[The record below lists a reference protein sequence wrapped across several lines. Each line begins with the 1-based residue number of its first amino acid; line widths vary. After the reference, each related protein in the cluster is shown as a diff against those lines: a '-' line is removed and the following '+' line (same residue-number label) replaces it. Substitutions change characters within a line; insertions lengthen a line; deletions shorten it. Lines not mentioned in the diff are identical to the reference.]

1 MTIRIYNNKVM
12 IGSYTLQE
20 GPGGLVFDG
29 YIRAEKFV
37 REGTFQGT
45 VAGFAAGGW
54 GGPSTPHVNVIDKF
68 SFAFDQNAT
77 DHGDLTIGR
86 YGFSGLSSDV
96 HGYSAGGYDTGAVV
110 SNTIDKFAFAT
121 NSNAIDVGDLTQVV
135 YNNGGNSSKL
145 IAQGFSSGSALPS
158 SSNIIERIPF
168 VTDTN
173 SFDVGDL
180 TVARGLQASQ
190 TSNTHAYNSGGEPS
204 NASPGTN
211 VVDKFPFASTGY
223 ILATDVGDLTL
234 SRGRTC
240 GQSSLTHG
248 YTSGGATTWPPG
260 GPFSAVIDK
269 FPFASDS
276 NATSVGNLSDGRAIG
291 AGASSVVSGYTAGGS
306 PTFAVVT
313 TIDKFPFATDA
324 SAASVGALTAAR
336 SHCAGFQI

>member
-1 MTIRIYNNKVM
+1 MAIRIYNNKVM

-45 VAGFAAGGW
+45 VSGFVNGGW
-54 GGPSTPHVNVIDKF
+54 GGPTTTLVNVIDKF

-77 DHGDLTIGR
+77 DHGDLTIAR
-86 YGFSGLSSDV
+86 YGDSSLSSDT
-96 HGYSAGGYDTGAVV
+96 HGYTAGGYDGSAG

-121 NSNAIDVGDLTQVV
+121 NSNAIDVGDLTQGVH
-135 YNNGGNSSKL
+135 NGGGNSSKL
-145 IAQGFSSGSALPS
+145 IAQGFSSGSALPT

-168 VTDTN
+168 TTDTN

-180 TVARGLQASQ
+180 TVSRGLQASQ

-211 VVDKFPFASTGY
+211 VIDKFPFAATGY

-248 YTSGGATTWPPG
+248 YTSGGSTVWPPG

-276 NATSVGNLSDGRAIG
+276 NATSVGNLSDGRAMG